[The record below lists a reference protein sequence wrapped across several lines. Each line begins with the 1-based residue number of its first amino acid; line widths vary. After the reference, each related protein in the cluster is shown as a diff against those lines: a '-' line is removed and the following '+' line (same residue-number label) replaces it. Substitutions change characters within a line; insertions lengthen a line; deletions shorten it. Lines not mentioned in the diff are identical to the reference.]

1 MIGSR
6 RGLCLDR
13 FLEGKLTSATCS
25 RDLFQNYSLANSE
38 NRIAAFESDIRR
50 APRWRE
56 KQAGPGVFSRA
67 GLPTEPAREES
78 QTDDDDGGGGG
89 GGGPWKTT
97 IRAKAFDK
105 GAISFIGWVKVD
117 GETVAWVQQRAGGLN
132 IYTLMPMRRFEHQRR
147 ANVRIAIP
155 RLHTS

>member
-1 MIGSR
+1 MR
-6 RGLCLDR
+6 
-13 FLEGKLTSATCS
+13 
-25 RDLFQNYSLANSE
+25 NYLRQTGWPIPKTESP
-38 NRIAAFESDIRR
+38 AFENDIQTG
-50 APRWRE
+50 ATVARE
-56 KQAGPGVFSRA
+56 TEAGPGVFSRA

-78 QTDDDDGGGGG
+78 QTDAGGGG

-105 GAISFIGWVKVD
+105 GAISLIGRVKVD
-117 GETVAWVQQRAGGLN
+117 GETVAWAQQRAGGLN